1 MVECCPQKENGLAE
15 KFFHILINT
24 YEKSLKAVQIEIR
37 GRVYSSLTSISNNP
51 RQVMS
56 TTPTASIHAL
66 YSTPVLSSQPGLPK
80 PLLGW
85 SPTREETLWKHLHG
99 RTLQGV
105 VFQPRMRLYCTSKKI
120 TRAQQHISTYHLH
133 GEKTTWPLPIPS
145 SRPMM
150 RPRHPDRSKAVN
162 I

>member
-1 MVECCPQKENGLAE
+1 MLSTKRKWTSG
-15 KFFHILINT
+15 KDFFHILINK

-37 GRVYSSLTSISNNP
+37 GRVYSSLTSISNSP
-51 RQVMS
+51 REVMS
-56 TTPTASIHAL
+56 TTPTASIQAL

-85 SPTREETLWKHLHG
+85 SPTREGNVVEAFSRKNFSRCSISAKNAPL
-99 RTLQGV
+99 LQ
-105 VFQPRMRLYCTSKKI
+105 QIP
-120 TRAQQHISTYHLH
+120 TYHLH